1 MNTSTRRAARPSSEF
16 SSPPGLAQAG
26 SGLTGSVINP
36 TNGEKITQIV
46 EGTEADVDKALD
58 AARVAFDTTWG
69 TNTPGFER
77 GKILIKVAEL
87 IERDI
92 DILASIEA
100 LDNGKAFGA
109 AKGFDVSVS

>member
-1 MNTSTRRAARPSSEF
+1 M
-16 SSPPGLAQAG
+16 
-26 SGLTGSVINP
+26 
-36 TNGEKITQIV
+36 
-46 EGTEADVDKALD
+46 
-58 AARVAFDTTWG
+58 
-69 TNTPGFER
+69 PGFER

-109 AKGFDVSVS
+109 AKGFDVSISIAERSGRGTDV